1 MGSAGSG
8 EEVGERIRGE
18 GGVSPAAVGSK
29 SRGETSSRGSGEIV
43 EGSGGIV
50 AEMVAEMV
58 AESVIPAC
66 CGGMLGSR
74 GGRGGR
80 SFSCEGGG
88 SAGC

>member
-50 AEMVAEMV
+50 AEMVAE
-58 AESVIPAC
+58 SGIPAC